1 MPCYSLQPKI
11 LKSKNMKT
19 FYPSKCSIALFFLA
33 VMALGLSCKKS
44 SSSPSNNNNSNG
56 GYNVTMQNN
65 VFSPSS
71 ITVPVNS
78 TVTWT
83 NKDGYAHTV
92 TSTSSNEQY
101 DSGNINAGSTFNHKF
116 STAGTFTY
124 KCTIHS
130 GMTGTVTV
138 Q

>member
-1 MPCYSLQPKI
+1 MKIFSAPK
-11 LKSKNMKT
+11 
-19 FYPSKCSIALFFLA
+19 FPIALLFLA

-44 SSSPSNNNNSNG
+44 SSSPSNNNNNNNS
-56 GYNVTMQNN
+56 GYSVAMQNN

-71 ITVPVNS
+71 ITIPVNS

-101 DSGNINAGSTFNHKF
+101 DSGNINAGSTFSHKF
-116 STAGTFTY
+116 SSTGTFTY
-124 KCTIHS
+124 KCTIHA
-130 GMTGTVTV
+130 GMTGTVIV